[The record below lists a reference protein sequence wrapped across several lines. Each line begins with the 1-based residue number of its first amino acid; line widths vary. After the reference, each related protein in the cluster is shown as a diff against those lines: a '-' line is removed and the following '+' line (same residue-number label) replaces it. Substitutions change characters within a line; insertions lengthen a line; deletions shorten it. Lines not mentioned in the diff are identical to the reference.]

1 MWRWVTVDR
10 LYNKLSITN
19 AKHLNNIEKVTVDQT
34 ISLRKYIIS
43 ESSSKCKMH
52 TPSAVAYIL
61 RLKFNVISIQRT

>member
-43 ESSSKCKMH
+43 
-52 TPSAVAYIL
+52 
-61 RLKFNVISIQRT
+61 